1 MSRVLSAPLHL
12 AILLFSSS
20 FFFFFFKGVSHVA
33 GRFSALKDG
42 RGWFVLVVDAVQLG
56 LPLERLDIAGSRLFH
71 FLFLPRFCTF

>member
-20 FFFFFFKGVSHVA
+20 FFFFFKEVSHVA

-71 FLFLPRFCTF
+71 FLFLPRFGTF